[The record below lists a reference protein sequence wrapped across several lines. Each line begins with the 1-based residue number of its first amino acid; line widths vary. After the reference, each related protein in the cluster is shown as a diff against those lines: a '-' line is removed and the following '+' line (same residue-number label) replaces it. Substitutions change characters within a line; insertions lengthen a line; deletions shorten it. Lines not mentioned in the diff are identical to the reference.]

1 MLGSHGRGWGPPA
14 GRVQERCPWRA
25 LWTSPGL
32 ASAGARTTREP
43 PGSTGVASVTQAPL
57 ESGAAVG
64 GRKAQ
69 GALFRSLPSGAGD
82 PGRGAAGVPGW

>member
-1 MLGSHGRGWGPPA
+1 MPLAGPVDVPWPCFSRG
-14 GRVQERCPWRA
+14 
-25 LWTSPGL
+25 
-32 ASAGARTTREP
+32 RTTREP